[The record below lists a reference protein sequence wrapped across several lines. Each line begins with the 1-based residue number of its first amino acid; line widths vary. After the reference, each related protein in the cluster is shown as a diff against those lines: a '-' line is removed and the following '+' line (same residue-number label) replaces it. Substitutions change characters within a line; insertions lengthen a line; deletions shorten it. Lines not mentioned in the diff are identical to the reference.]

1 MVMNNV
7 FATNDLISE
16 ALQAAQLRN
25 SVISHNIANVDVP
38 GFRRGIVEFEN
49 VFRDEIE
56 RAGAEGRRVDTSRVT
71 PTITFSNV
79 DLPHRNDGNNV
90 DIEVEMVS
98 LYQNS
103 ARYETMSV
111 SLMNNYRRINAVLS
125 ANI

>member
-7 FATNDLISE
+7 FATNDLISQ
-16 ALQAAQLRN
+16 ALQASQLRN

-38 GFRRGIVEFEN
+38 GFRRGIVEFESMFKEEIDRATREGDRE
-49 VFRDEIE
+49 FREVE
-56 RAGAEGRRVDTSRVT
+56 
-71 PTITFSNV
+71 PTVNFNGM

-103 ARYETMSV
+103 ARFEAMSV
-111 SLMNNYRRINAVLS
+111 SLMNNYRRINAVLT